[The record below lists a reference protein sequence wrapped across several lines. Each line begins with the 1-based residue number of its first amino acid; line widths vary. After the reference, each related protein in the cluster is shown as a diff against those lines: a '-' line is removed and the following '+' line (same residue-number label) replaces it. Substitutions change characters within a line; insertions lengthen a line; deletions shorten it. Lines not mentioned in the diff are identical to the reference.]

1 MPQTGRKIQSEL
13 SRLVGKTVEVI
24 LVDGR
29 TYKGILQ
36 DFDYP
41 DLNLLLTE
49 VDVGQENKIPILVLS
64 GKTIAE
70 IRAYETSVFS
80 PREFANYVVKKLG
93 IRPDGVRVYDD
104 AGVVLI
110 YNTIRVSE
118 HGVEGSGTLA
128 AKVSY
133 LLKEYLEKKKKRG
146 EQLS

>member
-1 MPQTGRKIQSEL
+1 MPQTGRKLQSEL

-29 TYKGILQ
+29 TYKGVLQ

-49 VDVGQENKIPILVLS
+49 VDVGQEGKIPILVLS

-70 IRAYETSVFS
+70 IRAYETTVFN
-80 PREFANYVVKKLG
+80 PREFAEYIVKKLG
-93 IRPDGVRVYDD
+93 IRPDGIRVYDD

-133 LLKEYLEKKKKRG
+133 LLKEYLDKKKRG

>member
-1 MPQTGRKIQSEL
+1 MPQTGRKLQSEL
-13 SRLVGKTVEVI
+13 SRLVGKTIEVI

-29 TYKGILQ
+29 TYKGVLQ

-49 VDVGQENKIPILVLS
+49 VDVGQESKIPILVLS

-70 IRAYETSVFS
+70 IRAYETTVFN
-80 PREFANYVVKKLG
+80 PREFAEYVVKKLG
-93 IRPDGVRVYDD
+93 IRPDGIRVYDD

-133 LLKEYLEKKKKRG
+133 LLKEYLEKKKRG